1 MAVRVSVSALIV
13 RDGALLLV
21 RKDSDE
27 DPRYT
32 FPGGG
37 QEHGETLPE
46 AVRREVWEETG
57 GTVEVGDLLWV
68 REYIG
73 AHHQF
78 AEIDATVHIV
88 DHLFRCTLISEKPLQ
103 PVSPDPDQRG
113 TEWVPIDQLH
123 ERRLYPL
130 SLLPVVATLARETE
144 TVVPLYVGDVN

>member
-21 RKDSDE
+21 RKESDE
-27 DPRYT
+27 EPRYT

-46 AVRREVWEETG
+46 ALRREVWEETG
-57 GTVEVGDLLWV
+57 GTIEVGELLWV

-78 AEIDATVHIV
+78 ADSDATVHIV
-88 DHLFRCTLISEKPLQ
+88 DHLFRCTLPSDKLLR

-113 TEWVPIDQLH
+113 IEWVPIDQLH

-130 SLLPVVATLARETE
+130 SLRPAVAALAHGAGTM
-144 TVVPLYVGDVN
+144 VPLYVGDVN